1 MFIGHYGV
9 SLAVKRTDA
18 RLSSAWIFLAVR
30 ELPGIFRGDD
40 RGGILVGSEAYGI
53 VPIST
58 LTDFSEEAT
67 MEKAT

>member
-1 MFIGHYGV
+1 M
-9 SLAVKRTDA
+9 LD
-18 RLSSAWIFLAVR
+18 VR

-58 LTDFSEEAT
+58 LTDFPEEVT

>member
-1 MFIGHYGV
+1 V
-9 SLAVKRTDA
+9 SLAARRVDA
-18 RLSSAWIFLAVR
+18 HLSSGRLTLAGR

-40 RGGILVGSEAYGI
+40 RGGILVGSEAHGI

>member
-1 MFIGHYGV
+1 M

-18 RLSSAWIFLAVR
+18 RLSSGWIFLAVC